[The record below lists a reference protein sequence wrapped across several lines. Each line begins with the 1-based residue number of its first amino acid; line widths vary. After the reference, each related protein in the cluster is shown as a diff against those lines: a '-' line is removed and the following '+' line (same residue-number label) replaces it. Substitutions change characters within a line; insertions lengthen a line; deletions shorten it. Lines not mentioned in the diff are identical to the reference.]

1 MGNAGLRR
9 LWKQLFQQGGRDG
22 TFFLAV
28 SLPPFHKHCQ
38 IMYCSELEHE
48 ERRAL
53 EKKYWVL
60 KMVHMYTHFKCK
72 LFSTRRYET
81 YFRTD
86 ASQLEPTEWLRGF
99 LLWSAL
105 SSPLPSTQ
113 GSWTSGDSCSSM
125 LMTLALFSPGTLF
138 IYIYIYTCIYI
149 YIYTHTYTHT
159 HTQIQNLSLHFHKFG
174 QICLT
179 PNKTQDVPIIPEIS
193 LQQLFSLN
201 FPPQNSHC
209 CDFSHHQFLYAL
221 LELHINRIIQYV
233 IFCVCGFFYTTF
245 SFWDFSQCATYQ

>member
-1 MGNAGLRR
+1 MSCLGSNKFA
-9 LWKQLFQQGGRDG
+9 
-22 TFFLAV
+22 
-28 SLPPFHKHCQ
+28 Q
-38 IMYCSELEHE
+38 IYENVNLNSEFVCVCVCMCVCIYIYIH
-48 ERRAL
+48 
-53 EKKYWVL
+53 V
-60 KMVHMYTHFKCK
+60 
-72 LFSTRRYET
+72 
-81 YFRTD
+81 
-86 ASQLEPTEWLRGF
+86 
-99 LLWSAL
+99 
-105 SSPLPSTQ
+105 
-113 GSWTSGDSCSSM
+113 
-125 LMTLALFSPGTLF
+125 
-138 IYIYIYTCIYI
+138 YIYIYTRVYI

-245 SFWDFSQCATYQ
+245 SF

>member
-149 YIYTHTYTHT
+149 YIHVYIYIYTHT
-159 HTQIQNLSLHFHKFG
+159 HTHTHTHTNSEFKFTFSWIWANLFDPK
-174 QICLT
+174 
-179 PNKTQDVPIIPEIS
+179 QDTRCSHHPR
-193 LQQLFSLN
+193 N
-201 FPPQNSHC
+201 FPSA
-209 CDFSHHQFLYAL
+209 AL
-221 LELHINRIIQYV
+221 LSKLPSPKQPLLWFLPPSIPLCSSRTSYKQNHTVCNFLCVWLLLHN
-233 IFCVCGFFYTTF
+233 F
-245 SFWDFSQCATYQ
+245 